1 MLFNSAAYIFLFLPV
16 VVVFYYV
23 LLKFRLIVVSK
34 IWLVLASVLFY
45 SWWDPKYTALLL
57 ISMLLNFGIGSAFL
71 SKYFEDKTK
80 RKFLLIFGLTLN
92 ILILGYFKYANFFI
106 DNLNFV
112 LHTDIQIAK
121 IILPLGISFF
131 TFTQITYLVDAYKKE
146 AREYDVLSYLLFV
159 TFFPHLIAG
168 PILHHGEMMPQFN
181 DIKRKVLKYKNIIS
195 GLFLFIIGLFK
206 KTIIAD
212 TLSI

>member
-80 RKFLLIFGLTLN
+80 RKFLLIL
-92 ILILGYFKYANFFI
+92 
-106 DNLNFV
+106 D
-112 LHTDIQIAK
+112 
-121 IILPLGISFF
+121 
-131 TFTQITYLVDAYKKE
+131 
-146 AREYDVLSYLLFV
+146 
-159 TFFPHLIAG
+159 
-168 PILHHGEMMPQFN
+168 
-181 DIKRKVLKYKNIIS
+181 RKSVV
-195 GLFLFIIGLFK
+195 
-206 KTIIAD
+206 
-212 TLSI
+212 